1 MARLELEDGVA
12 EWQHVGERS
21 ARLRPFVEHEDAAVV
36 DAELELPLGED
47 HPVRDLAA
55 QLRLLELLAV
65 GQDGAG
71 DRDGDGRAGAEVPR
85 AADDLSRFLVADV
98 DAAEMESVGVRML
111 AGFDDLADEVV
122 AEIPVRVGDAPLH
135 DPVDLAAR
143 DDESRGDLL
152 DRLVESDVL
161 LQPADGDTHGH

>member
-1 MARLELEDGVA
+1 
-12 EWQHVGERS
+12 
-21 ARLRPFVEHEDAAVV
+21 
-36 DAELELPLGED
+36 
-47 HPVRDLAA
+47 
-55 QLRLLELLAV
+55 
-65 GQDGAG
+65 
-71 DRDGDGRAGAEVPR
+71 
-85 AADDLSRFLVADV
+85 
-98 DAAEMESVGVRML
+98 ML